1 MKALAKLAVGI
12 WLMTLGYFG
21 YLGATTLP
29 SEGDS
34 LAYHLPIAK
43 LVETGEWTKREN
55 FYDAMMYYPSYG
67 ETVVAG
73 FIKMGIP
80 ANLFN
85 VLGWVV
91 FSGVAFGLGRRL
103 GLGRDQAVIAA
114 VTVAMWPT
122 VVRLLNNQTID
133 IWVGIWWMAALRQL
147 LMLGKSEK
155 PKNAAGIKN
164 WVWLGIYLG
173 LLVGTKYS
181 GVFYAVILAGV
192 YGSTL
197 WRTSTRQKMGFGLAF
212 LLIGGFWYVRNW
224 LVIGN
229 PVYPAQVLGFV
240 GVSELAYFSWRPW
253 MTVIRYPGLLVSAL
267 VSEYLVWSLGLLAPL
282 IIRNKLILLGLLNL
296 TVFLILPSSYVNVV
310 SDMRYN
316 LVVFLPIFFS
326 GWRWMAQR
334 GRGEVMAI
342 LGGLSIV
349 SEMTQMDFR
358 PKMFVGLMVVVGV
371 CLLLIN
377 RMNFKP
383 LATLK
388 IND

>member
-1 MKALAKLAVGI
+1 
-12 WLMTLGYFG
+12 
-21 YLGATTLP
+21 
-29 SEGDS
+29 
-34 LAYHLPIAK
+34 
-43 LVETGEWTKREN
+43 
-55 FYDAMMYYPSYG
+55 
-67 ETVVAG
+67 
-73 FIKMGIP
+73 
-80 ANLFN
+80 
-85 VLGWVV
+85 
-91 FSGVAFGLGRRL
+91 
-103 GLGRDQAVIAA
+103 
-114 VTVAMWPT
+114 
-122 VVRLLNNQTID
+122 
-133 IWVGIWWMAALRQL
+133 
-147 LMLGKSEK
+147 
-155 PKNAAGIKN
+155 
-164 WVWLGIYLG
+164 
-173 LLVGTKYS
+173 
-181 GVFYAVILAGV
+181 
-192 YGSTL
+192 
-197 WRTSTRQKMGFGLAF
+197 
-212 LLIGGFWYVRNW
+212 
-224 LVIGN
+224 
-229 PVYPAQVLGFV
+229 
-240 GVSELAYFSWRPW
+240 